1 VALADGNV
9 TKLPICGKKKADG
22 RPCERIVGAPGQP
35 CYAHDPS
42 RKEDRRRSAST
53 AAKSKLSAEVVAIRA
68 ETRQIMQDLR
78 DGALERG
85 DANVLLQGCNILL
98 RTVDQ
103 GRRQAEY
110 DEVRTEIEE
119 LKARFA
125 TRTLENDSDYGSGY
139 WAR

>member
-1 VALADGNV
+1 MSEDNVA
-9 TKLPICGKKKADG
+9 KLPTCGKKKADG
-22 RPCERIVGAPGQP
+22 TLCERIVAASGQP
-35 CYAHDPS
+35 CYSHDPA

-68 ETRQIMQDLR
+68 ETRAIMQDVRSKKLS
-78 DGALERG
+78 RG

-110 DEVRTEIEE
+110 DEVRTEMGE
-119 LKARFA
+119 LRELFEKQRN
-125 TRTLENDSDYGSGY
+125 LYG
-139 WAR
+139 

>member
-1 VALADGNV
+1 V
-9 TKLPICGKKKADG
+9 T
-22 RPCERIVGAPGQP
+22 

-53 AAKSKLSAEVVAIRA
+53 AAKSKLSSEIVAIRA
-68 ETRQIMQDLR
+68 ETRQIMEDLR
-78 DGALERG
+78 EGELERG
-85 DANVLLQGCNILL
+85 DANVLLQGCNVLL
-98 RTVDQ
+98 RTVGE
-103 GRRQAEY
+103 GRKQNEF

>member
-1 VALADGNV
+1 LADDNV

-35 CYAHDPS
+35 CYAHDPT
-42 RKEDRRRSAST
+42 RKDDRRRSAST

-68 ETRQIMQDLR
+68 ETRQIMEDLR
-78 DGALERG
+78 EGELDRG

-110 DEVRTEIEE
+110 DEVRTEMSE
-119 LKARFA
+119 LRELFEKQRKV
-125 TRTLENDSDYGSGY
+125 LDYG
-139 WAR
+139 

>member
-1 VALADGNV
+1 MRGWVLSDDNV
-9 TKLPICGKKKADG
+9 TKLPICGAKKNDG
-22 RPCERIVGAPGQP
+22 GVCERIVSAPGKT

-53 AAKSKLSAEVVAIRA
+53 AAKSKLSSEVVAIRA
-68 ETRQIMQDLR
+68 ETRQIMADVRAKKLS
-78 DGALERG
+78 RG

-110 DEVRTEIEE
+110 DEVRGEMAE
-119 LKARFA
+119 LREMFEKQR
-125 TRTLENDSDYGSGY
+125 SMYG
-139 WAR
+139 